1 MIQRLIPKNT
11 VRFLG
16 IKYDGTNHQEILEFC
31 KYAHYRPLD
40 KALFL
45 CVYGESVNIA
55 IGKWVVNTIDDRYII
70 MNDKEISAIFKPNGS
85 R

>member
-1 MIQRLIPKNT
+1 MVQRLIPKNNI
-11 VRFLG
+11 RFLG

-31 KYAHYRPLD
+31 KYAHYRPID
-40 KALFL
+40 KALFV
-45 CVYGESVNIA
+45 CVYGESVSVNI
-55 IGKWVVNTIDDRYII
+55 GNWVVNTIDDRYII